1 MIANYLEQTAKAYL
15 MAVTGALVASADNA
29 LVTQLGEK
37 LVAMPQGLPG
47 YVSDGGLGIQTDA
60 QGVPIPAG
68 LVLNF
73 YTGESNETIA
83 LPCVI
88 ISGAGGEEDF
98 TAGLSGNET
107 VQLDVAVHV
116 PAIAYS
122 GADDPL
128 KVCLEISEA
137 LINALRRDD
146 VEDYLNAHRPL
157 PARFTAIG
165 VALRQT
171 QKFTAGNAVVQQ
183 ITLHIYCAAMD
194 LAPPGPA

>member
-1 MIANYLEQTAKAYL
+1 MIANYLEQAAKAYL
-15 MAVTGALVASADNA
+15 MAVTGALIAAPGNV
-29 LVTQLGEK
+29 LVTEQSAT
-37 LVAMPQGLPG
+37 LVARPQGLPG

-60 QGVPIPAG
+60 QGVPLSAG

-73 YTGESNETIA
+73 YTGESNEKIE

-116 PAIAYS
+116 PAIAYT
-122 GADDPL
+122 GADNPL
-128 KVCLEISEA
+128 QVCLEISEA

-146 VEDYLNAHRPL
+146 VEDYLNVHRPE
-157 PARFTAIG
+157 PARFTAMG
-165 VALRQT
+165 VSLRQT
-171 QKFTAGNAVVQQ
+171 QKFTSGNAVVQQ
-183 ITLHIYCAAMD
+183 ITLHLYCAAID
-194 LAPPGPA
+194 LKPPVPA